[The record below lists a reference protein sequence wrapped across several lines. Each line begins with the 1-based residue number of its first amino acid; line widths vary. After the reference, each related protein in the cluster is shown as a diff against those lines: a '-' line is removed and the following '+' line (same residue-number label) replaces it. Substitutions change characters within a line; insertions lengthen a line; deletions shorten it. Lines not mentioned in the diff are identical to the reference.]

1 MNIDLGTLCL
11 LGIGMIVLF
20 MLIPRLMGS
29 SNARGSDRP
38 QYDDPNINS
47 GTGFGGTGENIR
59 PQYDDPEIDSRSGFG
74 RAFSNFTSRRKNSG
88 TPFSAGTRSSN
99 EPTRPSG
106 GSFDSPDVDS
116 RSGFGRPKK

>member
-1 MNIDLGTLCL
+1 MNLDLGTLCL
-11 LGIGMIVLF
+11 LGIGLVVLF
-20 MLIPRLMGS
+20 MLIPRLMGGGAS
-29 SNARGSDRP
+29 RGEYRP
-38 QYDDPNINS
+38 QYDDPDVNS

-59 PQYDDPEIDSRSGFG
+59 PQYDDPDVDSRSGFG
-74 RAFSNFTSRRKNSG
+74 RAFDNITRRRTGG
-88 TPFSAGTRSSN
+88 TPTGAGSRSSN